1 MDGCVMSVGRR
12 LNREEGWSL
21 IELLVAMPLML
32 IVLTAT
38 LTSFDAFSNN
48 TRRSTRFND
57 QQDQVRTTLDRIVR
71 QARNLA
77 NPTTGSTGGANTT
90 IAFAAGDRLVFQTTD
105 PSKQWVSYCLNTS
118 TAPSTTTRETI
129 WYQTTA
135 NNALTPSAVA
145 GGDMVQGCPSTS
157 TSWQTRKVVGDYVT
171 NQKDSSV
178 NRPLFKYF
186 SASGVL
192 PDPNSTPPFPSDPSR
207 VATSDT
213 SHIVRVN
220 ASVFMKLD
228 PSKPPAEAELAS
240 AAYMRNQNQP
250 PTASFVAGVSG
261 TTYTFDAGGSDD
273 PEGRTLVYDWY
284 TAPNTVT
291 LATMPSASALPS
303 CSAVNP
309 AFPASA
315 TGWTCLGTTVVL
327 TKVLTGTKY
336 VFLRVTDPGGLQ
348 TMSAF
353 FPTTG
358 CVSAVDTTRPPTNCG
373 GIP

>member
-1 MDGCVMSVGRR
+1 MDGGLMSVVRR
-12 LNREEGWSL
+12 LQREDGWSL

-57 QQDQVRTTLDRIVR
+57 QQDQVRTTLDQIVR

-77 NPTTGSTGGANTT
+77 NPTTGSTGAANTT
-90 IAFAAGDRLVFQTTD
+90 IAFAAGDQLVFQTTD
-105 PSKQWVSYCLNTS
+105 PSKQWVRYCLNTS
-118 TAPSTTTRETI
+118 TPARERI

-135 NNALTPSAVA
+135 NNALDPATVA
-145 GGDMVQGCPSTS
+145 GGTMVQGCPSS
-157 TSWQTRKVVGDYVT
+157 SSSWQTQKIVGDYVT

-178 NRPLFKYF
+178 NRQLFKYF
-186 SASGVL
+186 AADGQL
-192 PDPNSTPPFPSDPSR
+192 PDPNATPPFPSDPSR
-207 VATSDT
+207 VAFADT
-213 SHIVRVN
+213 SRIVRVVT
-220 ASVFMKLD
+220 SVFMKLD
-228 PSKPPAEAELAS
+228 LNKPPAEAELAS

-250 PTASFVAGVSG
+250 PTPSFVASVSG
-261 TTYTFDAGGSDD
+261 GTYTFDAGASDD

-291 LATMPSASALPS
+291 QATMPSVGALPS
-303 CSAVNP
+303 CSANTP

-315 TGWTCLGTTVVL
+315 TGWACLGTTVVL
-327 TKVLTGTKY
+327 PKPVTGPKY

-353 FPTTG
+353 APSSG
-358 CVSAVDTTRPPTNCG
+358 CVSAISTSRTPTNCG
-373 GIP
+373 FVP